1 MMNKSDKN
9 QQTNNKFLVLGEG
22 TYGKVYKGY
31 RKSDNLPLAI
41 K

>member
-1 MMNKSDKN
+1 MNKSSDKN
-9 QQTNNKFLVLGEG
+9 QQTNNKYLVLGEG